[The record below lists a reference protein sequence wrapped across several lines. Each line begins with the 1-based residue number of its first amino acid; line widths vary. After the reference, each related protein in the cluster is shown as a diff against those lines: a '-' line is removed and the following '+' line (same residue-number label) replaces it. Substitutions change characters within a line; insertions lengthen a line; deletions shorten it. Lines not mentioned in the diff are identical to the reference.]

1 MKTRK
6 IKITEGEREI
16 SSLTLLL
23 STLHFNY
30 FLTQLSTKCDSN

>member
-16 SSLTLLL
+16 SSLSLLL
-23 STLHFNY
+23 RALHFNY
-30 FLTQLSTKCDSN
+30 FLIQLNTKYDSN